1 MDGESLSLLGIKG
14 ENDGP
19 CPSLT
24 MTQRLIGCAMC
35 LSIGSILSLG
45 GLSRLVSLLRGN
57 PRPFV
62 VYTTFGTILSLSA
75 ACFMAGPA
83 KQMKQMMQ
91 PKRIAASITLICCI
105 VLTLVVALNRAVPSQ
120 GALLLLLGVTQIL
133 TQAFYIFTYVPF
145 SDKII
150 EAVCRWC
157 RATTS
162 RWKWP
167 TPHNREIDLT
177 NNWRSF
183 FLICLVLEVILFLW
197 FDFWRSKGRG
207 GA

>member
-157 RATTS
+157 NGS
-162 RWKWP
+162 Q
-167 TPHNREIDLT
+167 
-177 NNWRSF
+177 
-183 FLICLVLEVILFLW
+183 
-197 FDFWRSKGRG
+197 
-207 GA
+207 

>member
-1 MDGESLSLLGIKG
+1 LTTVSTQESASTRWEKKLAKKMNGESLSLLGIKS

-19 CPSLT
+19 CPSMT
-24 MTQRLIGCAMC
+24 MTQRLIGCATC

-45 GLSRLVSLLRGN
+45 GLSRVVSLLRGN

-75 ACFMAGPA
+75 ACFIAGPA

-105 VLTLVVALNRAVPSQ
+105 MLTLVVALNRSIPSQ
-120 GALLLLLGVTQIL
+120 GTLLLLLGATQIL
-133 TQAFYIFTYVPF
+133 AQAFYIFTYVPF

-157 RATTS
+157 RAIGS
-162 RWKWP
+162 R
-167 TPHNREIDLT
+167 
-177 NNWRSF
+177 
-183 FLICLVLEVILFLW
+183 
-197 FDFWRSKGRG
+197 
-207 GA
+207 